1 MEHLYPNP
9 RGSSIIF
16 DIEQIVQKK
25 SVLHF
30 YLPAINTVTGHSDSA
45 FSYLL
50 NRVIIYSP
58 VCPKTYLSFL
68 FDDRELYYIIQ
79 KRCTQ
84 VLWSLC

>member
-16 DIEQIVQKK
+16 DIEQHSTEKK

-50 NRVIIYSP
+50 KRVTIYSP
-58 VCPKTYLSFL
+58 ICPKTYLSFL
-68 FDDRELYYIIQ
+68 FDDLEFYYIIQ
-79 KRCTQ
+79 K
-84 VLWSLC
+84 